1 MQMGSNRRGLQQRAG
16 RSPEVAMGMGQDG
29 VDSALER
36 SRRGGHLWILAEKPL
51 LARDCRL
58 YIYTLENGSKYR
70 SKASGQPRGLRCFR
84 SRTMCKQM
92 SLEMH
97 SEVRLVFIR
106 R

>member
-1 MQMGSNRRGLQQRAG
+1 
-16 RSPEVAMGMGQDG
+16 
-29 VDSALER
+29 
-36 SRRGGHLWILAEKPL
+36 